1 MTTAQHLRLLRRLVA
16 LNMAVSMAY
25 PFAFFCY
32 MFGAVFPPLIAALV
46 WRAAIESGAALPVD
60 SSYVMTYFVLM
71 AVVSMLTS
79 SWLSGFLAN
88 AIRNGRLSVW
98 LARPGSL
105 LYDMA
110 ANNLSEKA
118 FKSVILFPMVAGF
131 AWLFRG
137 DVSLAAPAWRWGI
150 AALAIVLGAV
160 IAMSLDVAEGSLA
173 FWIDD
178 VSGLVRARSLLM
190 AVLAGAVVPLA
201 LFPGWAQGFLM
212 AQPFRFVLSFPLE
225 VIVGGLSGTEVATG
239 LALQVTYTVLF
250 VTGARWLWKTGKRSY
265 AAVGA

>member
-1 MTTAQHLRLLRRLVA
+1 MTLPQHFRLLRRLVA

-46 WRAAIESGAALPVD
+46 WRAAIESGPALPVD
-60 SSYVMTYFVLM
+60 ASYVMTYFVLM

-88 AIRNGRLSVW
+88 NIRNGKLSVW
-98 LARPGSL
+98 LARPGSF
-105 LYDMA
+105 LYDLA

-131 AWLFRG
+131 AWLFRH

-150 AALAIVLGAV
+150 AVVAILLGAV
-160 IAMSLDVAEGSLA
+160 IAISLDIAEGSLA

-178 VSGLVRARSLLM
+178 VSGLVRARTLLM

-201 LFPGWAQGFLM
+201 LMPEWAQGFLM
-212 AQPFRFVLSFPLE
+212 VQPFRYILSFPLE
-225 VIVGGLSGTEVATG
+225 LIVGGLSGNEIAAG
-239 LALQVTYTVLF
+239 LALQLLYTVLF
-250 VTGARWLWKTGKRSY
+250 VAGARWLWTTGKRSY

>member
-1 MTTAQHLRLLRRLVA
+1 VTLAQHSRLLRRLIA

-60 SSYVMTYFVLM
+60 TSYLMSYFVLM

-88 AIRNGRLSVW
+88 NIRNGKLSVW
-98 LARPGSL
+98 LARPGSF
-105 LYDMA
+105 LYELV
-110 ANNLSEKA
+110 ANNISEKA
-118 FKSVILFPMVAGF
+118 FKSLILFPMVAGF
-131 AWLFRG
+131 AWLFR
-137 DVSLAAPAWRWGI
+137 DDISIAAPAWRWGI
-150 AALAIVLGAV
+150 AALAIVMGAV
-160 IAMSLDVAEGSLA
+160 IAISLDVAEGSLA

-178 VSGLVRARSLLM
+178 VSGLVKARTLLM

-201 LFPGWAQGFLM
+201 LFPEWAQGFLM
-212 AQPFRFVLSFPLE
+212 IQPFRFILSFPLE
-225 VIVGGLSGTEVATG
+225 VVIGDLTGEEIATG
-239 LALQVTYTVLF
+239 FALQVTYTVLF
-250 VTGARWLWKTGKRSY
+250 VGAARWLWTTGKRSY

>member
-1 MTTAQHLRLLRRLVA
+1 MTFAQHARLLRRLVA
-16 LNMAVSMAY
+16 INMAVSVAY

-32 MFGAVFPPLIAALV
+32 MFSAVFAPLIAALV
-46 WRAAIESGAALPVD
+46 WRAAIASGAALPVD
-60 SSYVMTYFVLM
+60 TSYLMTYFVLL

-88 AIRNGRLSVW
+88 NIRNGKLSVW
-98 LARPGSL
+98 LARPGSF
-105 LYDMA
+105 LYDLA
-110 ANNLSEKA
+110 ANNISEKA
-118 FKSVILFPMVAGF
+118 FKSVILFPMVACF
-131 AWLFRG
+131 AWLFRD
-137 DVSLAAPAWRWGI
+137 DVSFAAAAWRWGV
-150 AALAIVLGAV
+150 AAVAIVMGAV

-178 VSGLVRARSLLM
+178 VSGLVKARSLLM

-201 LFPGWAQGFLM
+201 LFPEWAQGFLM
-212 AQPFRFVLSFPLE
+212 IQPFRYILSFPLE
-225 VIVGGLSGTEVATG
+225 VVVGDLPGDEVATG

-250 VTGARWLWKTGKRSY
+250 VLGARWLWTTGKRSY